1 MNSGKNVAVGR
12 TDGGSIRGPRGPKNA
27 VFSRWLG
34 YRGLGDRKALVK
46 LKSSSALVIELHFLK
61 QVKKSK

>member
-1 MNSGKNVAVGR
+1 MLSFHDGLGR
-12 TDGGSIRGPRGPKNA
+12 G
-27 VFSRWLG
+27 V
-34 YRGLGDRKALVK
+34 GDRKALVK